1 MLGFSLFQDG
11 DVGGG
16 ILPEGE
22 EVFIGGERSDA
33 GGMGIMLRW
42 DFSFAAHLHAP
53 ITLTNLVSA
62 NLPSRGRA
70 PGVIEC
76 LTIR

>member
-1 MLGFSLFQDG
+1 MSGSAF
-11 DVGGG
+11 V
-16 ILPEGE
+16 PEGE

-33 GGMGIMLRW
+33 GSMGILLRW

-53 ITLTNLVSA
+53 ITLSNLVSA
-62 NLPSRGRA
+62 KLPSRGRA